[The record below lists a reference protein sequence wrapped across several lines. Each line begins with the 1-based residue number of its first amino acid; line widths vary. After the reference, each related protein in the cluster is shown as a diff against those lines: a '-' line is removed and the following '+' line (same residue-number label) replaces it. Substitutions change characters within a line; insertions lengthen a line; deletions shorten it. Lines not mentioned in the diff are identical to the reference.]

1 MDEQGLKNLLALG
14 FSYEDLYKKGLLVL
28 KDSGVQNDENAA
40 AASAGST
47 ATEEQNAQNQASGD
61 PAPAQSAGKDQSA
74 AAPTQSAGEDQSADA
89 PTQSAEYVKMWKA
102 FDLFKAEI
110 KQLIQ
115 GQNRENAIRDN
126 PNDQAMTVTAA
137 IEGLYK
143 GGK

>member
-28 KDSGVQNDENAA
+28 KDPGGQNDENAA
-40 AASAGST
+40 AAPAGST
-47 ATEEQNAQNQASGD
+47 ASGEHNAQNQANAD
-61 PAPAQSAGKDQSA
+61 PTQSAGEDQSA
-74 AAPTQSAGEDQSADA
+74 AAPTQSAGEDQSAA
-89 PTQSAEYVKMWKA
+89 ASTQSAEYVKMWKA

-110 KQLIQ
+110 TKMIQ

>member
-1 MDEQGLKNLLALG
+1 MDEQGLQNLLALG

-28 KDSGVQNDENAA
+28 KDSIGQNDETAA
-40 AASAGST
+40 AARAGST
-47 ATEEQNAQNQASGD
+47 ATEEQNAQNQTSTD
-61 PAPAQSAGKDQSA
+61 TTQSADA
-74 AAPTQSAGEDQSADA
+74 DQSAGEDQSAAD

-110 KQLIQ
+110 TKMIQ
-115 GQNRENAIRDN
+115 GQNRENAFRDN

>member
-28 KDSGVQNDENAA
+28 KDSGVQNDENADA
-40 AASAGST
+40 AAAGST
-47 ATEEQNAQNQASGD
+47 ATEEQNAQNQASAD
-61 PAPAQSAGKDQSA
+61 PAPTQSAGKDQSA
-74 AAPTQSAGEDQSADA
+74 AAPTQSAGEDQSA
-89 PTQSAEYVKMWKA
+89 EYVKMWKA

-110 KQLIQ
+110 TKMIQ
-115 GQNRENAIRDN
+115 GQNRENAFRDN
-126 PNDQAMTVTAA
+126 PNDQAMTVSAA

>member
-40 AASAGST
+40 AAAAGST
-47 ATEEQNAQNQASGD
+47 ATEEQNAQNQASAD
-61 PAPAQSAGKDQSA
+61 PAPTQSAGKDQSA
-74 AAPTQSAGEDQSADA
+74 AAPTQSAGEDQSA
-89 PTQSAEYVKMWKA
+89 EYVKMWKA

-110 KQLIQ
+110 TKMIQ
-115 GQNRENAIRDN
+115 GQNRENAFRDN
-126 PNDQAMTVTAA
+126 PNDQAMTVSAA

>member
-40 AASAGST
+40 AAAAGST
-47 ATEEQNAQNQASGD
+47 ATEEQNAQNQASTN
-61 PAPAQSAGKDQSA
+61 PA
-74 AAPTQSAGEDQSADA
+74 TTQSADA
-89 PTQSAEYVKMWKA
+89 DQSAGDAQSAADPTQSAEYIKMWKA

-110 KQLIQ
+110 KQMIQ
-115 GQNRENAIRDN
+115 GQNRENAFRDN
-126 PNDQAMTVTAA
+126 PNDQAMTVSAA

>member
-1 MDEQGLKNLLALG
+1 MDEQGLQNLLALG

-28 KDSGVQNDENAA
+28 KGSSEQNDENAA
-40 AASAGST
+40 AAQAGST
-47 ATEEQNAQNQASGD
+47 ASEEQNAQKQASAD
-61 PAPAQSAGKDQSA
+61 PAPTQTADADQSAGEDQSA
-74 AAPTQSAGEDQSADA
+74 AAPTQSAEFI
-89 PTQSAEYVKMWKA
+89 KMWKA

-110 KQLIQ
+110 TKMVQ

-126 PNDQAMTVTAA
+126 PNEHGMTVSAA

>member
-14 FSYEDLYKKGLLVL
+14 FTYEDLYKKGLLVL
-28 KDSGVQNDENAA
+28 KDSSGQNDENAA
-40 AASAGST
+40 AAAVGST
-47 ATEEQNAQNQASGD
+47 ATEEQNAQNQASAD
-61 PAPAQSAGKDQSA
+61 PAPTQSAGKDQSA
-74 AAPTQSAGEDQSADA
+74 DAPTQSAGEDQSAAA
-89 PTQSAEYVKMWKA
+89 PTQSAEYIKMWKA

-110 KQLIQ
+110 KQMIQ
-115 GQNRENAIRDN
+115 GQNRENAFRDN

>member
-1 MDEQGLKNLLALG
+1 MDEQGLQNLLALG

-28 KDSGVQNDENAA
+28 KDSNVQNDENAA
-40 AASAGST
+40 AAQAGST
-47 ATEEQNAQNQASGD
+47 AAEEQNAQNQAS
-61 PAPAQSAGKDQSA
+61 A
-74 AAPTQSAGEDQSADA
+74 ADPTQSADADQSAGEAQNVAD

-110 KQLIQ
+110 TKMIQ
-115 GQNRENAIRDN
+115 GQNRENAVRDN
-126 PNDQAMTVTAA
+126 PNDQAMTVSAA

>member
-28 KDSGVQNDENAA
+28 KDPGGQNDGNAA
-40 AASAGST
+40 AAPAGST
-47 ATEEQNAQNQASGD
+47 ASGEQNAQNQANAD
-61 PAPAQSAGKDQSA
+61 PAPTQSAGEDQNA
-74 AAPTQSAGEDQSADA
+74 AAPTQSAGEDQSAAA

-110 KQLIQ
+110 TKMIQ

>member
-1 MDEQGLKNLLALG
+1 MDEEGLQNLLALG

-28 KDSGVQNDENAA
+28 K
-40 AASAGST
+40 SAG
-47 ATEEQNAQNQASGD
+47 E
-61 PAPAQSAGKDQSA
+61 DQSA
-74 AAPTQSAGEDQSADA
+74 AGTTQSADTDQSAGEDQSVAGTTQSADADQSAGEDQDAAA

-110 KQLIQ
+110 TKMIQ
-115 GQNRENAIRDN
+115 GQNRENAFRDN

>member
-1 MDEQGLKNLLALG
+1 MDEQGLQNLLMLG

-28 KDSGVQNDENAA
+28 KSADVQNDENVAA
-40 AASAGST
+40 AQAGST
-47 ATEEQNAQNQASGD
+47 ATEEQNAQNQANAAD
-61 PAPAQSAGKDQSA
+61 APAQSTDADH
-74 AAPTQSAGEDQSADA
+74 SAGDDQSADA
-89 PTQSAEYVKMWKA
+89 PTQSAEYIKMWKA

-110 KQLIQ
+110 KQMIQ